1 MTHAETLKASVT
13 ALYSHPTL
21 PMRLAYHEHGMQ
33 CEFTLMTI
41 GDYRSDSVTSTP
53 AIVRKASVAPK
64 TQQSANQSAA
74 PDRSKAPANAMP
86 PPVQPASRSFTR
98 ELPSQRPPRPS
109 PPPPKASLDPES
121 LFLSEEEDERRWGE
135 KTFEQ
140 EEDTLGWD
148 QSMDSDVCLAFIPEK
163 SLLTKVKDVACTRFE
178 RARRLV
184 KADPRQCLAKRLVYA
199 YSADAANLRGIS
211 RFRLNVVMV

>member
-1 MTHAETLKASVT
+1 MIDTLDFDEFTVADMVHIGMSVKDLKAIVTHAETLKASVT

-53 AIVRKASVAPK
+53 AIVRKASATPK
-64 TQQSANQSAA
+64 NQQAADQSAA
-74 PDRSKAPANAMP
+74 PDRSKAPADAMP
-86 PPVQPASRSFTR
+86 PPAQPASRSFTR

-148 QSMDSDVCLAFIPEK
+148 QSIDTDVCLTLI
-163 SLLTKVKDVACTRFE
+163 SE
-178 RARRLV
+178 RPLAYESQRLCV
-184 KADPRQCLAKRLVYA
+184 QPD
-199 YSADAANLRGIS
+199 
-211 RFRLNVVMV
+211 

>member
-1 MTHAETLKASVT
+1 MHAETLKASIT

-21 PMRLAYHEHGMQ
+21 PMQLAYRQHGMQ

-41 GDYRSDSVTSTP
+41 GDYRSDSATPTP
-53 AIVRKASVAPK
+53 AAVRKASSVP
-64 TQQSANQSAA
+64 TNRQPSNQSSVQDHP
-74 PDRSKAPANAMP
+74 PDTADTML

-98 ELPSQRPPRPS
+98 ELPSQRPARPS

-121 LFLSEEEDERRWGE
+121 LFLSSEEEDERKWGE

-148 QSMDSDVCLAFIPEK
+148 QSINNVRL
-163 SLLTKVKDVACTRFE
+163 SL
-178 RARRLV
+178 
-184 KADPRQCLAKRLVYA
+184 
-199 YSADAANLRGIS
+199 
-211 RFRLNVVMV
+211 

>member
-1 MTHAETLKASVT
+1 MVHIGMSVKDLKAIVTHAETLKASVT

-21 PMRLAYHEHGMQ
+21 PMRLSYHEHGMQ

-53 AIVRKASVAPK
+53 AVVRKASSAPK
-64 TQQSANQSAA
+64 IQRSSNQFSA

-86 PPVQPASRSFTR
+86 PPAQPTSRSFTR

-121 LFLSEEEDERRWGE
+121 LFLSEEEDDRKWGE
-135 KTFEQ
+135 KSFEQ
-140 EEDTLGWD
+140 QEDTLGWD
-148 QSMDSDVCLAFIPEK
+148 QSIYSDVCLTFIPETF
-163 SLLTKVKDVACTRFE
+163 LLTKVQDFACNRFE
-178 RARRLV
+178 RVR
-184 KADPRQCLAKRLVYA
+184 
-199 YSADAANLRGIS
+199 
-211 RFRLNVVMV
+211 

>member
-1 MTHAETLKASVT
+1 MGMSVKDLKAIVTHAETLKASVT

-21 PMRLAYHEHGMQ
+21 PMRLAYHGHGMQ

-53 AIVRKASVAPK
+53 AIVRKSSSAPK
-64 TQQSANQSAA
+64 FQQSANQSSA
-74 PDRSKAPANAMP
+74 PNRSKAPPADAMP
-86 PPVQPASRSFTR
+86 PPTQPASRIFTR

-121 LFLSEEEDERRWGE
+121 LFLSEEEDERKWGD
-135 KTFEQ
+135 KTFQQ

-148 QSMDSDVCLAFIPEK
+148 QSIDSDVCLTLIFDI
-163 SLLTKVKDVACTRFE
+163 SLLTKLKDFASNGAE
-178 RARRLV
+178 RARRLI
-184 KADPRQCLAKRLVYA
+184 KATSRSSLAE
-199 YSADAANLRGIS
+199 
-211 RFRLNVVMV
+211 

>member
-1 MTHAETLKASVT
+1 MDFDEFAVEDMVHIGMSVKDLKAIVMHAETLKANVT

-21 PMRLAYHEHGMQ
+21 PMRLAYDEHGMQ

-53 AIVRKASVAPK
+53 AIVRKTPSAPK
-64 TQQSANQSAA
+64 IQHSSNQPSA
-74 PDRSKAPANAMP
+74 PDRSKAPADAMP
-86 PPVQPASRSFTR
+86 PPAQPASRSFTR

-121 LFLSEEEDERRWGE
+121 LFLSEEEDERKWGE
-135 KTFEQ
+135 RSFEQ

-148 QSMDSDVCLAFIPEK
+148 QSINTDVCLTIIFEK
-163 SLLTKVKDVACTRFE
+163 SLLIEVRDFACNRFE
-178 RARRLV
+178 RVRQTSRRLI
-184 KADPRQCLAKRLVYA
+184 KAEPT
-199 YSADAANLRGIS
+199 
-211 RFRLNVVMV
+211 

>member
-1 MTHAETLKASVT
+1 MVHIGMSVKDLKAIVTHAETLKASLT

-41 GDYRSDSVTSTP
+41 GDYRSESVTSTP
-53 AIVRKASVAPK
+53 AIVRKASSVPK
-64 TQQSANQSAA
+64 IQQSSNQSST
-74 PDRSKAPANAMP
+74 PDRSKAPAHAMP
-86 PPVQPASRSFTR
+86 PPAQPTSRSFTR

-121 LFLSEEEDERRWGE
+121 LFLSEEEDERKWGE
-135 KTFEQ
+135 KSFEQ

-148 QSMDSDVCLAFIPEK
+148 QSINGDVCLILLSEQF
-163 SLLTKVKDVACTRFE
+163 LLTKVEDFTCSRFE
-178 RARRLV
+178 RVR
-184 KADPRQCLAKRLVYA
+184 
-199 YSADAANLRGIS
+199 
-211 RFRLNVVMV
+211 

>member
-1 MTHAETLKASVT
+1 MKWWCQFLPRAEILKQPLQTSIAIDILDFDEFTVDDMVHIGISVKDFKAIVMHAETLKASVT

-21 PMRLAYHEHGMQ
+21 PMRLAYQEYGMQ

-53 AIVRKASVAPK
+53 AIVRKASSAP
-64 TQQSANQSAA
+64 TNRQDSYQSSA
-74 PDRSKAPANAMP
+74 PQRPQPPANAMP

-121 LFLSEEEDERRWGE
+121 LFLSEEEDERKWGE
-135 KTFEQ
+135 KSFEQ
-140 EEDTLGWD
+140 EEDTVGWD
-148 QSMDSDVCLAFIPEK
+148 QSINSNVR
-163 SLLTKVKDVACTRFE
+163 LTLHV
-178 RARRLV
+178 
-184 KADPRQCLAKRLVYA
+184 
-199 YSADAANLRGIS
+199 
-211 RFRLNVVMV
+211 